1 MSVRILCGDRIQ
13 SVTVAV
19 LSDVRNSSVRWPE
32 QQGIILVPEY
42 RKLTVERQYLEQDDA
57 AAFMMTEVLSFNRLA
72 MRLLAALGLST
83 GATMTP
89 QLRAM
94 VLRRV
99 MYENRAGL
107 QHYGSLR
114 YNSAFLRELDQLIG
128 EMRRFGINAG
138 RLAGLSP
145 IDETQ
150 RRKFHDLAILLNAY
164 EAFIEGHGLYD
175 RDHWQRLLAAH
186 LRRLSA
192 AKRA

>member
-114 YNSAFLRELDQLIG
+114 YNSAFLRELDQADQG
-128 EMRRFGINAG
+128 QA
-138 RLAGLSP
+138 LAG
-145 IDETQ
+145 DGGREQ
-150 RRKFHDLAILLNAY
+150 RDRK
-164 EAFIEGHGLYD
+164 
-175 RDHWQRLLAAH
+175 
-186 LRRLSA
+186 SVV
-192 AKRA
+192 